1 MCRVRKGAPVLLSR
15 QQENLG
21 QAESSL
27 IGISKTTLETAC
39 GRQKRTNPL
48 YQPACLHLC
57 PRARGRAAMPM
68 ESAFE
73 AERGD
78 DRRAAAPAP
87 QRQSGVGLYPEHS
100 LLNFISYI
108 IAVC

>member
-27 IGISKTTLETAC
+27 IGISKTTW
-39 GRQKRTNPL
+39 KRPVAGKKSEIKYVPTPV
-48 YQPACLHLC
+48 YLC

-68 ESAFE
+68 ESALE